1 MQQLKVSGWW
11 DKNVYRCIL
20 SYFKILLHWAE
31 RSRRLHTSHF
41 VNRLK
46 IKKSTAI
53 ACELLTGKKRETNK
67 CGGFKTQKNIETINV
82 KQDGGLMR
90 ENKGS

>member
-1 MQQLKVSGWW
+1 M
-11 DKNVYRCIL
+11 
-20 SYFKILLHWAE
+20 
-31 RSRRLHTSHF
+31 
-41 VNRLK
+41 
-46 IKKSTAI
+46 AI

-67 CGGFKTQKNIETINV
+67 CGGAKNIETINV